1 MIDLLQHTPVLLDS
15 VIAVLAPKKGETAL
29 DVTLGLGGHARA
41 FLEHVGPSGSLT
53 GLDADAEN
61 LTFAW
66 ERLREWAAQTTLHH
80 LNFRDLSSL
89 NLPPVDVVFAD
100 LGLSSPHIDDPHRG
114 FTFRED
120 APLDLRFDR
129 TQGQTVAEWLHRVTV
144 KEVSRVL
151 KEYGELKGASK
162 LAQSLKDHEPKT
174 TFEVV
179 DAVKE
184 AAGWRTPS
192 VLPQV
197 FQALRIVVNEEMEA
211 LDFLLEV
218 APALLKPGGR
228 FGVLSYHSLE
238 DRRVKQ
244 AFRTLTTPVKN
255 EMTGAVDREAPFN
268 LLTKKA
274 IVPSSEEIKK
284 NQRARSAK
292 FRAIVRT
299 YSLS

>member
-1 MIDLLQHTPVLLDS
+1 
-15 VIAVLAPKKGETAL
+15 
-29 DVTLGLGGHARA
+29 
-41 FLEHVGPSGSLT
+41 
-53 GLDADAEN
+53 
-61 LTFAW
+61 
-66 ERLREWAAQTTLHH
+66 
-80 LNFRDLSSL
+80 
-89 NLPPVDVVFAD
+89 
-100 LGLSSPHIDDPHRG
+100 
-114 FTFRED
+114 
-120 APLDLRFDR
+120 
-129 TQGQTVAEWLHRVTV
+129 
-144 KEVSRVL
+144 
-151 KEYGELKGASK
+151 
-162 LAQSLKDHEPKT
+162 
-174 TFEVV
+174 
-179 DAVKE
+179 
-184 AAGWRTPS
+184 
-192 VLPQV
+192 
-197 FQALRIVVNEEMEA
+197 MEA